1 MKRVVQYLAIDPY
14 YSDITQTYI
23 GSTIEEIDNIQYE
36 TEEFMK
42 GENLSLSSIYDV
54 NIIEDETDEQ
64 YINFLLV

>member
-14 YSDITQTYI
+14 YSDITQEYI
-23 GSTIEEIDNIQYE
+23 GTSEEEIDNIQYE

-54 NIIEDETDEQ
+54 NIIENEKDEQ

>member
-42 GENLSLSSIYDV
+42 GENLSLSSIYKV
-54 NIIEDETDEQ
+54 NIIEDETYEQ
-64 YINFLLV
+64 YIIFLLV

>member
-54 NIIEDETDEQ
+54 NIIEDETYER
-64 YINFLLV
+64 YIKFLLV

>member
-42 GENLSLSSIYDV
+42 GENLSLSSIYNV
-54 NIIEDETDEQ
+54 NIIEDETYEQ

>member
-54 NIIEDETDEQ
+54 NIIEDEKDEQ

>member
-42 GENLSLSSIYDV
+42 GENLSLSSIYKV
-54 NIIEDETDEQ
+54 NIIEDETYQQ

>member
-1 MKRVVQYLAIDPY
+1 MKRVVRYLAIDPY
-14 YSDITQTYI
+14 YSDITQEYI
-23 GSTIEEIDNIQYE
+23 GTSEEEIDNIQYE

-54 NIIEDETDEQ
+54 NIIENEKDEQ

>member
-42 GENLSLSSIYDV
+42 GENLSLSSIYKV
-54 NIIEDETDEQ
+54 NIIEDETYEQ

>member
-42 GENLSLSSIYDV
+42 GENLSLSSIYDI
-54 NIIEDETDEQ
+54 NIIEDKTDEQ

>member
-23 GSTIEEIDNIQYE
+23 GSTIDEIDNIQYE

-42 GENLSLSSIYDV
+42 GENLSLSSIYKV
-54 NIIEDETDEQ
+54 NIIEDETYQQ